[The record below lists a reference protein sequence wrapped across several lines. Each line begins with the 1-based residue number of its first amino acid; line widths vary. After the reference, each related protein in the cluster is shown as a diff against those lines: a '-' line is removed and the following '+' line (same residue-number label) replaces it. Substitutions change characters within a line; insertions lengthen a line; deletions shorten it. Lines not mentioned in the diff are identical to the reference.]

1 MNERIVAQN
10 VLVAG
15 IPGSGKTEYCRW
27 LEREKGFLHLDFDE
41 LLTGHGTEEKLA
53 LIEQLRRTAEEFVF
67 AISKQGKPIVIDWG
81 FPLGSLSWCVS
92 SSRTDSRCG
101 GSTVTELQ
109 PRIVHSKRHRIPRGF
124 QGPNGID
131 RKTVAAHQGRDRRKR
146 DSSGG
151 RWTRVRNSRRN
162 LPQNV
167 SRLRVGR
174 AR

>member
-81 FPLGSLSWCVS
+81 FPLGSLSLV
-92 SSRTDSRCG
+92 RFFK
-101 GSTVTELQ
+101 Q
-109 PRIVHSKRHRIPRGF
+109 NGF
-124 QGPNGID
+124 AMWWFDGD
-131 RKTVAAHQGRDRRKR
+131 RAAAENRSFKEA
-146 DSSGG
+146 
-151 RWTRVRNSRRN
+151 
-162 LPQNV
+162 PYP
-167 SRLRVGR
+167 
-174 AR
+174 